1 MSKSNKMFTEQREKD
16 LQNDYLDD
24 SFYHYELEKKQEFEE
39 QKKMLNDIFK
49 SWGKIFSSA
58 DTDKLNSK

>member
-16 LQNDYLDD
+16 LLNDYLDD

-39 QKKMLNDIFK
+39 QKKILNDIFK

>member
-1 MSKSNKMFTEQREKD
+1 MFTEQREKD
-16 LQNDYLDD
+16 LLNDYLDD
-24 SFYHYELEKKQEFEE
+24 SFYQYELEKKQEFEE

>member
-39 QKKMLNDIFK
+39 QKKILNDIFK

>member
-1 MSKSNKMFTEQREKD
+1 MFTEQREKD
-16 LQNDYLDD
+16 LLNDYLDD